1 MEKKNSNA
9 SFEGNKLKANLEAA
23 KPIADIAKE
32 ALKFGKS
39 SEEYIKADNH
49 STINYMATLKETLTA
64 INEEIKNTNDSDL
77 KSQLYKQRQDIL
89 IRLETEKEHQRSFF
103 KDFDNK
109 DKDFSKGL
117 MGIVTA
123 VALGAGTIAAKLL
136 LDNKKS

>member
-23 KPIADIAKE
+23 KSIADLAKE

-49 STINYMATLKETLTA
+49 STIDYMTTLKETLAA

-77 KSQLYKQRQDIL
+77 KTQLYKQRQDIL
-89 IRLETEKEHQRSFF
+89 TRLETEKEHQRSFF
-103 KDFDNK
+103 KELDNK

-117 MGIVTA
+117 VGIVTA